1 MDIHIM
7 MAISI
12 IAGHATIMKS
22 LHSGTLV
29 RSCRPKSAAGWP
41 SGWIESAHLVA
52 SACAWGGGACAIG
65 DVRSCLHPHP
75 GKSLSCCFVCDSQG
89 GNWYYFLML
98 GQLVAGRTSSARQ
111 GGGYAE
117 ERPCDREGAR
127 SESALLRLE
136 GPKVPASSQFELSR
150 LASRTPNAEAD
161 ISCRQEL
168 GNLGTWETGTQAIG
182 AIAFLTSPGQGVRV
196 RECGYPGCCCCCN
209 GVCFVRM
216 WVCA

>member
-1 MDIHIM
+1 
-7 MAISI
+7 
-12 IAGHATIMKS
+12 
-22 LHSGTLV
+22 
-29 RSCRPKSAAGWP
+29 
-41 SGWIESAHLVA
+41 
-52 SACAWGGGACAIG
+52 
-65 DVRSCLHPHP
+65 
-75 GKSLSCCFVCDSQG
+75 
-89 GNWYYFLML
+89 ML

-117 ERPCDREGAR
+117 ELPCDREGTR

-216 WVCA
+216 